1 MTPEAPGFLRPR
13 RDGRIGWPLS
23 WGLVVAA
30 AGLLASSWNIAA
42 QELQFRPCPL
52 AGSGGTQVLQAECA
66 VLEVPLDP
74 ATPEGTKLELAVS
87 RLAGG
92 ARPALK
98 DALIAI
104 NGGPGGSS
112 RDLLV
117 DLGQALMMVAGTRD
131 VIVVDQRGTGES
143 APLKCN
149 NPDPADAQPDIDV
162 IKPLTQ
168 ECLAAL
174 PHDPRFFTTSVA
186 IQDLELLRQSL
197 GLETWTMY
205 GVSYGTRVALH
216 YTRRHPQHVRALIV
230 DGIVPTGL
238 ILGANV
244 LHNSEAAFN
253 ALDGRCQ
260 KDADCSAT
268 FGPLRP
274 KLEQLRETLGDA
286 ATITLPHPVTGEPTT
301 TPLTYE
307 HVAATIRLSLYAP
320 ETMATIPFM
329 IDEALAGRYLP
340 LAAQS
345 ILALEKVSESIADGM
360 HNAVVCTE
368 DAPFFGAAEA
378 DRLAQARTYL
388 GANMIDTL
396 KTVCALWPR
405 GVLDA
410 DLHTSFKSAVPT
422 LILSGELDPI
432 TTPAYGERL
441 LQQFSQGLHLVARG
455 QGHGVLARSCMPRLA
470 ARFAADPLDRSINT
484 LCLDKSPPTPIFL
497 NSLGPSP

>member
-1 MTPEAPGFLRPR
+1 LAAVSNTTAQ
-13 RDGRIGWPLS
+13 D
-23 WGLVVAA
+23 LV
-30 AGLLASSWNIAA
+30 
-42 QELQFRPCPL
+42 FRACPL
-52 AGSGGTQVLQAECA
+52 AGSGGNQVLQAECA

-74 ATPEGTKLELAVS
+74 ASPEGAKLELAVS

-92 ARPALK
+92 ARPPLK

-117 DLGQALMMVAGTRD
+117 DLGQALVMVAGKRD

-143 APLKCN
+143 ARLKCN
-149 NPDPADAQPDIDV
+149 NPDPAGVEPSPDV
-162 IKPLTQ
+162 IESLTQ
-168 ECLAAL
+168 ECLTDL

-186 IQDLELLRQSL
+186 VHDLELLRKSL
-197 GLETWTMY
+197 GLDTWTMY

-216 YTRRHPQHVRALIV
+216 YTRRHPQQVRALIV
-230 DGIVPTGL
+230 DGIVPAEL

-253 ALDGRCQ
+253 ALDRRCQ
-260 KDADCSAT
+260 KDPGCSAA
-268 FGPLRP
+268 FGQLRP
-274 KLEQLRETLGDA
+274 KLNQLEEQLREPK
-286 ATITLPHPVTGEPTT
+286 TIALPHPVTGEPTT
-301 TPLTYE
+301 TRLAYE

-329 IDEALAGRYLP
+329 IDEAVAGRYLP

-345 ILALEKVSESIADGM
+345 ILALEKVTESIADGM

-368 DAPFFGAAEA
+368 DVPFFGAAEA
-378 DRLAQARTYL
+378 DRAAQVDTYL

-405 GVLDA
+405 GVLDD
-410 DLHTSFKSAVPT
+410 DLHTPFKSSVPT

-432 TTPAYGERL
+432 TPPAYGERL
-441 LQQFSQGLHLVARG
+441 LQNSPQGLHLVAKG
-455 QGHGVLARSCMPRLA
+455 QGHGVLSRSCIPRLA
-470 ARFAADPLDRSINT
+470 AGFVADPLSSSINT
-484 LCLDKSPPTPIFL
+484 NCLDRSPPTPIFL